1 MAGLIGGLGMA
12 PGAIIGK
19 DAAIVEAVHG
29 SAPDLA
35 GKGVANPVALLL
47 AADFMLEY
55 AEGGELVRCLREAR
69 RPVNGDSEKPDP
81 DIREVSDDNP

>member
-1 MAGLIGGLGMA
+1 
-12 PGAIIGK
+12 
-19 DAAIVEAVHG
+19 
-29 SAPDLA
+29 
-35 GKGVANPVALLL
+35 
-47 AADFMLEY
+47 MLEY